1 MPSVK
6 NGAGIPLEYSSS
18 VNDEYGAEP
27 LLCHVSKT
35 YSSLFVFVLLHC
47 LHFIVM
53 LSIHGRCNSKFGPSG
68 NFAAESM
75 ISFLVKSQFCFLQ
88 SLHIQTGNG
97 HPQILSRDIQHN
109 GYLCLIFPIFTSALR
124 SLRSSTIILS
134 ASLTNIPS
142 YFPAKLVNFT

>member
-68 NFAAESM
+68 NLSAESM
-75 ISFLVKSQFCFLQ
+75 ISFLVKNQFCFLQ
-88 SLHIQTGNG
+88 SLHIQTGNA
-97 HPQILSRDIQHN
+97 HPQTLLTLQHENYSLLHIHLVLELDSKVDGCIFSPEILS
-109 GYLCLIFPIFTSALR
+109 LLL
-124 SLRSSTIILS
+124 SL
-134 ASLTNIPS
+134 
-142 YFPAKLVNFT
+142 

>member
-6 NGAGIPLEYSSS
+6 NGAGISLEYSSS

-47 LHFIVM
+47 LHFIVI

-75 ISFLVKSQFCFLQ
+75 ISFLVKNQFCFLQ

-97 HPQILSRDIQHN
+97 HPQILSRDIHH
-109 GYLCLIFPIFTSALR
+109 GCL
-124 SLRSSTIILS
+124 SLIIPKNLFFGCSKKYSTLS
-134 ASLTNIPS
+134 AALIALSSNLSSL
-142 YFPAKLVNFT
+142 